1 MKLTPPSSSH
11 QRGSVLIIVLWIALG
26 LVTIAL
32 LFGHSMMLEF
42 RAAENRAAGWQSEQ
56 AIEAALRYGIY
67 LIENVEDP
75 GSIPVLE
82 SNQAGPVPLG
92 EAYFWYIGRANSYLN
107 SIEPFFGIQDE
118 AAKLNLNTATAEMLE
133 ALPNM
138 TSQFAASII
147 DWRDEDEDPSENG
160 AESDTYLQLTPAYE
174 AKNAPFDSID
184 ELHMVFGA
192 QPELLYGEDVNRNGI
207 LDLNENDGDLTYP
220 PDNQDGRLDSGIL
233 EYVTVYTT
241 QPDTEA
247 EGAQTIDLNN
257 DEDDQL
263 QTLLEETFGAERAEE
278 INTPDGNASY
288 ESVLEYFNAS
298 GMTTDEFAQ
307 IEGRLTA
314 SNEDIPGGLIN
325 VNTASEA
332 VLACVP
338 GIGIENAA
346 AVVAQRQ
353 SNEPGTSS
361 ITWISDILDEDA
373 VNEAS
378 PYLTGTTS
386 HYLIDIA
393 AVGRGGKG
401 YRRTQFVIETGG
413 EAARIVARKNLPRIG
428 WALGEQTRLQLAELK
443 RNPFQRI
450 QRF

>member
-1 MKLTPPSSSH
+1 MKISSSTKNN
-11 QRGSVLIIVLWIALG
+11 QKGSVLIIVLWISLG

-56 AIEAALRYGIY
+56 AVEAGLRYAIY
-67 LIENVEDP
+67 LIKNLEEP

-82 SNQAGPVPLG
+82 TFQSGPVALG
-92 EAYFWYIGRANSYLN
+92 EAYFWYIGRATSYL
-107 SIEPFFGIQDE
+107 STVDPFFGIQDE
-118 AAKLNLNTATAEMLE
+118 AAKLNLNTATEDMLE
-133 ALPNM
+133 LLPNM
-138 TSQFAASII
+138 TPNFAAAIV
-147 DWRDEDEDPSENG
+147 DWRDEDEEPIENG
-160 AESDTYLQLTPAYE
+160 AESESYLQLTPAYE

-184 ELHMVFGA
+184 ELHMVYGA
-192 QPELLYGEDVNRNGI
+192 QPELLYGEDINRNGV

-220 PDNQDGRLDSGIL
+220 PDNQDGRLDPGIL

-241 QPDTEA
+241 KPDTEA
-247 EGAQTIDLNN
+247 EGSQAIDLNN

-263 QTLLEETFGAERAEE
+263 DELLEETFGSERADE
-278 INTPDGNASY
+278 ISTPGGNTTYD
-288 ESVLEYFNAS
+288 SVLEYYTAS
-298 GMTTDEFAQ
+298 GMTAEEFAQ
-307 IEGRLTA
+307 IEGRLTV
-314 SNEDIPGGLIN
+314 SNDDIKGGLIN

-338 GIGIENAA
+338 GIGVENAGS
-346 AVVAQRQ
+346 VVAQRQ
-353 SNEPGTSS
+353 SNEPGTST
-361 ITWISDILDEDA
+361 ITWISDILDEEA
-373 VNEAS
+373 VDEAS

-386 HYLIDIA
+386 HYLIDVA

-401 YRRTQFVIETGG
+401 YRRTQFIVETSGQ
-413 EAARIVARKNLPRIG
+413 EPTIVARKNLPRLG

-443 RNPFQRI
+443 QNPI

>member
-1 MKLTPPSSSH
+1 MKISSSTKTN
-11 QRGSVLIIVLWIALG
+11 QKGSVLIIVLWISLG

-56 AIEAALRYGIY
+56 AVEAGLRYAIY
-67 LIENVEDP
+67 LIKNLEEP

-82 SNQAGPVPLG
+82 TFQSGPVALG
-92 EAYFWYIGRANSYLN
+92 EAYFWYIGRANSYLSTVN
-107 SIEPFFGIQDE
+107 PFFGIQDE
-118 AAKLNLNTATAEMLE
+118 AAKLNLNTATEEMLE
-133 ALPNM
+133 LLPNM
-138 TSQFAASII
+138 TPNFAAAIV

-160 AESDTYLQLTPAYE
+160 AESESYLQLTPAYE

-184 ELHMVFGA
+184 ELHMVYGA
-192 QPELLYGEDVNRNGI
+192 QPELLYGEDINRNGV

-220 PDNQDGRLDSGIL
+220 PDNQDGRLDPGIL

-241 QPDTEA
+241 KPDTEA
-247 EGAQTIDLNN
+247 EGSQAIDLND

-263 QTLLEETFGAERAEE
+263 EELLEETFGSERADE
-278 INTPDGNASY
+278 ISTPGGNTTYD
-288 ESVLEYFNAS
+288 SVLEYYTAS
-298 GMTTDEFAQ
+298 GMTSEEFAQ
-307 IEGRLTA
+307 IEGRLTV
-314 SNEDIPGGLIN
+314 SNDDIEGGLIN

-338 GIGIENAA
+338 GIGVENAGS
-346 AVVAQRQ
+346 VVAQRQ
-353 SNEPGTSS
+353 SNEPGTST
-361 ITWISDILDEDA
+361 ITWISDILDDEA
-373 VNEAS
+373 VDEAS

-386 HYLIDIA
+386 HYLIDVA

-401 YRRTQFVIETGG
+401 YRRTQFIVETSGQ
-413 EAARIVARKNLPRIG
+413 EPTIVARKNLPRLG

-443 RNPFQRI
+443 QNPI

>member
-1 MKLTPPSSSH
+1 MKIASTSKYR
-11 QRGSVLIIVLWIALG
+11 QRGSVLIIVLWISLG

-42 RAAENRAAGWQSEQ
+42 RAAENRAAGWQAEQ
-56 AIEAALRYGIY
+56 AIEAAMRYAIY

-82 SNQAGPVPLG
+82 PYQAGPVALG
-92 EAYFWYIGRANSYLN
+92 EAYFWYIGRANSFL
-107 SIEPFFGIQDE
+107 SSVEPFFGIQDE
-118 AAKLNLNTATAEMLE
+118 AAKLNLNTATVEMLE
-133 ALPNM
+133 ALPFM
-138 TSQFAASII
+138 TPQFAAAII
-147 DWRDEDEDPSENG
+147 DWRDEDDETSENG
-160 AESDTYLQLTPAYE
+160 AETDTYLRLNPAYE

-192 QPELLYGEDVNRNGI
+192 QPEFLFGEDINRNGI

-220 PDNQDGRLDSGIL
+220 PDNQDGRLDPGIL
-233 EYVTVYTT
+233 EFVTVYTT

-247 EGAQTIDLNN
+247 EGAQMIDLNN
-257 DEDDQL
+257 DEDGQL
-263 QTLLEETFGAERAEE
+263 QTLLEETFGEERAGE
-278 INTPDGNASY
+278 INSPEGSSY
-288 ESVLEYFNAS
+288 ESVLEYFNFS

-307 IEGRLTA
+307 IEGRLTV

-338 GIGIENAA
+338 GIGVENAA

-361 ITWISDILDEDA
+361 ITWISDILDEEA
-373 VNEAS
+373 VSEAS

-401 YRRTQFVIETGG
+401 YRRTQFVIETSG
-413 EAARIVARKNLPRIG
+413 EEPRIVARKNLPRLG

-443 RNPFQRI
+443 RNPLQRI